1 MTLTGE
7 FKEYLISL
15 ELCKTG
21 KATSQDYVTELNKRY
36 DDVDQKLDGLI
47 VKLGA
52 GIFIALVFKA
62 EKREEFI
69 QTHGMKYTHI
79 KKTYVIDVLW
89 GQPIKLVQ
97 VASTSELRKKSTERE
112 RPSFL

>member
-1 MTLTGE
+1 MTLKGE

-15 ELCKTG
+15 ELCKIG

-52 GIFIALVFKA
+52 GIFI
-62 EKREEFI
+62 
-69 QTHGMKYTHI
+69 QG
-79 KKTYVIDVLW
+79 
-89 GQPIKLVQ
+89 
-97 VASTSELRKKSTERE
+97 
-112 RPSFL
+112 